1 MKQKLDTRQY
11 FNDLDEESKF
21 KLLHETQLT
30 VQRLERIIGDLRCWR
45 EGTDYYQQAVND
57 FEMYLEGE

>member
-21 KLLHETQLT
+21 ELLHETQLT
-30 VQRLERIIGDLRCWR
+30 VQKLERIIGELVTWKQKGAYYERALK
-45 EGTDYYQQAVND
+45 EFLDYT
-57 FEMYLEGE
+57 GE

>member
-21 KLLHETQLT
+21 ELLQETQLT
-30 VQRLERIIGDLRCWR
+30 VQRLERIIGELRCWVV
-45 EGTDYYQQAVND
+45 GTDLYRQAEID

>member
-1 MKQKLDTRQY
+1 MKQKLDIRQY

-30 VQRLERIIGDLRCWR
+30 VQRLERIIGELVTWK
-45 EGTDYYQQAVND
+45 EGSYFYQEAYQEFLDYI
-57 FEMYLEGE
+57 GE